1 VGRTSGIYPDGWSGP
16 TGAFGF
22 YACEGGTLT
31 VTLLGDPALTPQGQ
45 TVVASAGTT
54 KPKVVARTTARPGRR
69 VRFTIPLVPENHI
82 CSVSLAVSPTAVP
95 AQRIGTADARTLG
108 IRMLHPVYSPS

>member
-1 VGRTSGIYPDGWSGP
+1 M
-16 TGAFGF
+16 
-22 YACEGGTLT
+22 
-31 VTLLGDPALTPQGQ
+31 TLLGDPALTPQGQ

-54 KPKVVARTTARPGRR
+54 KPKVVARTTVRPGHP
-69 VRFTIPLVPENHI
+69 VRFRIPLVPEQHI

-108 IRMLHPVYSPS
+108 IRMLNPVYSPS